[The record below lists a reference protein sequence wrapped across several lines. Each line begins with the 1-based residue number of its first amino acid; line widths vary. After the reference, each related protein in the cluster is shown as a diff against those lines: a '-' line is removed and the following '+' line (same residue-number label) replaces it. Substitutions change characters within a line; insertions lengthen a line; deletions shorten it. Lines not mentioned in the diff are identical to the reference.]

1 MQNSSHKYII
11 NILLHLDLTFT
22 FNQSN
27 QQKKK
32 TIGLYEKENSLNWKF
47 LRLYENLIEWNCTY
61 ALFFFSWAR
70 LISYYI
76 FT

>member
-32 TIGLYEKENSLNWKF
+32 TIGLYEKENSLN
-47 LRLYENLIEWNCTY
+47 
-61 ALFFFSWAR
+61 
-70 LISYYI
+70 
-76 FT
+76 